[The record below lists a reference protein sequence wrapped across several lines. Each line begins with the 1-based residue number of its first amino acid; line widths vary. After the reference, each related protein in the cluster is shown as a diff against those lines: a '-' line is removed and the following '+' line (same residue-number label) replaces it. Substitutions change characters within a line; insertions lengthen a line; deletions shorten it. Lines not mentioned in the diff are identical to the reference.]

1 MAEYLH
7 GAYGQVSAVGTKVS
21 AKSQGAI
28 VYVGTAPVNTIE
40 GGAKNVNVPIVVNNI
55 AEARKLFGYSEDWA
69 KYTLCEP
76 MHVHFENKG
85 VGPLIFINVLDLK
98 KHKAD
103 ESSTKNLTPKNGKIT
118 IAEAGDIILDSITVG
133 EKRKGTDFSVSYS
146 IDKQT
151 VTIAEIK
158 PGGLGVEELAVKYD
172 SVDPS
177 KVSSEDVVG
186 TSDGLGLNTGI
197 YAIKDVYQIT
207 GYTPSYLACPGFS
220 SDPTVHSAMYANS
233 VKINGHWDAFMFAD
247 IPITSKQPQEIT
259 IDKVKE
265 FKDANGYTH
274 ENEKVFY
281 PLAQGTDGKIYHL
294 SVLAAANFQEL
305 LIENAG
311 IPYKSSSNTACQLI
325 SGLYLGEKYA
335 DRVFDDSIINELLN
349 KNGVASAAYISGRW
363 AIWGAH
369 TAEYDQANA
378 DQINVAETNRM
389 MLYYIS
395 NDFQARRFMD
405 VDQPLTPND
414 IKSIVSQEQTRLD
427 ALLSIGALTYGT
439 VYQDASADAK
449 SDLMN
454 GDHVF
459 TFDVTTTP
467 LAKSLTAK
475 VNWTDKGFE
484 TYFESAAD

>member
-28 VYVGTAPVNTIE
+28 VYVGTAPVNTVA
-40 GGAKNVNVPIVVNNI
+40 GGAANVNVPVVVNNI
-55 AEARKLFGYSEDWA
+55 AEARKQFGYSDDWA
-69 KYTLCEP
+69 KYTLCEA
-76 MHVHFENKG
+76 MHAHFEYKG
-85 VGPLIFINVLDLK
+85 VGPLIFINVLDLT

-103 ESSTKNLTPKNGKIT
+103 ESSTKSLTPKNGKIT
-118 IAEAGDIILDSITVG
+118 IPEAGDVILDSVTVEG
-133 EKRKGTDFSVSYS
+133 KEKTDYTVSYS

-151 VTIAEIK
+151 ITIAEVK
-158 PGGLGVEELAVKYD
+158 PGGLGEEELTVKYD

-177 KVSSEDVVG
+177 KVDSDAVIG
-186 TSDGLGLNTGI
+186 TTDGLGLNTGL
-197 YAIKDVYQIT
+197 YALKDVYQIT
-207 GYTPSYLACPGFS
+207 GYIPSYLACPGFS
-220 SDPTVHSAMYANS
+220 SDPTVHSAMYSNS
-233 VKINGHWDAFMFAD
+233 VKVNGHWDAFMFAD

-281 PLAQGTDGKIYHL
+281 PLAQGTDGKTYHL
-294 SVLAAANFQEL
+294 SVLAAANFQKL

-311 IPYKSSSNTACQLI
+311 IPYKSSSNTVCDLI
-325 SGLYLGEKYA
+325 AGLYLGEKYA
-335 DRVFDDSIINELLN
+335 DRVLDDSIINELLN
-349 KNGVASAAYISGRW
+349 KNGIASAAFVSGHW

-369 TAEYDQANA
+369 TGEYDQDNA

-395 NDFQARRFMD
+395 NDFQARRMLD
-405 VDQPLTPND
+405 VDKPLTPND
-414 IKSIVSQEQTRLD
+414 IKSIVAQEQTRLD

-439 VYQDASADAK
+439 VYQDASADAR

-484 TYFESAAD
+484 TYFEAAAD